1 LREWF
6 LNARWIG
13 KPTLLTA
20 LLLLVWC
27 TDAAAQIRVEGTV
40 RWADR
45 NPAVG
50 VTVTL
55 RDMKA
60 QTVTDENGHYRF
72 DNVRPGV
79 RGALDVTL
87 GKTVIGHAYT
97 LLTLAVEKIDIELAG
112 FVSDASGAPQ
122 RLALPP
128 PVQTVIVQTSPRPQ
142 AQQSST
148 ETGGGE
154 PAPAGAQSAGV
165 SRDGLPTI
173 HEEVVVTAS
182 MPMLSTSTEAGKMTL
197 SPEQVEVLPSLGT
210 RDIFRALQLLPGVS
224 ANETSSGLSVRGG
237 TPDQNLVS
245 YDGFTIYSVDHLFGY
260 FSAFN
265 MDAVEAVDLSK
276 GSYDARYGGRL
287 SSLTEIRGKSNA
299 RDVKGMVG
307 ATLLNADGAIEFPL
321 GSAAS
326 LLVAARQS
334 YQTPLYDRILGL
346 VNRNRN
352 TPRAPAGNVGGR
364 FASTLN
370 SEPKSNFND
379 LNVRFDA
386 RPSSRDQFAFSLY
399 NGDDGVDN
407 SRELQLPTAF
417 LERLASRGITFDGG
431 FKITDVRDY
440 GNLGASANWNHNWN
454 ERIKTT
460 ATLSRSTYD
469 TLTDRSS
476 NIGGRQGSTGEFNT
490 IEDWTLRIDTPIRFS
505 PSQELTLGLQR
516 TTNQVRY
523 GLQNAQGA
531 PTGPFAGQP
540 AVPLSSSL
548 NRDTSGDLTSLYAQ
562 HRLIAGT
569 RLIAT
574 PGVRVTRFSETGET
588 AVEPRLSGTFL
599 ATPALRFKGAWGIY
613 HQYVNR
619 LVREDVLQGN
629 RDFWALADGSTI
641 PVSSSVNTSAGAAY
655 ETNRFLAD
663 VEVFSRDVRD
673 ISQLAPRVTGSTAGI
688 DLSQFFYRGT
698 GKARGLEVLAQ
709 RKAGRHTGWASY
721 TLSRVT
727 YDFPDLG
734 ARFVADH
741 DRTHELKLVDT
752 VQFDRWTLSGTWI
765 VSTGTPYTEPVG
777 TTATPI
783 ESPFGTLTVERID
796 VGEKNAARLPNYH
809 RLDAAAHYTWPLGDG
824 RRKGTIGVS
833 VFNAYNRQNVW
844 YKEFTVVEGE
854 IVENNINLMSLTL
867 NAFFTVKF

>member
-1 LREWF
+1 
-6 LNARWIG
+6 
-13 KPTLLTA
+13 
-20 LLLLVWC
+20 
-27 TDAAAQIRVEGTV
+27 
-40 RWADR
+40 
-45 NPAVG
+45 
-50 VTVTL
+50 
-55 RDMKA
+55 M
-60 QTVTDENGHYRF
+60 
-72 DNVRPGV
+72 
-79 RGALDVTL
+79 
-87 GKTVIGHAYT
+87 
-97 LLTLAVEKIDIELAG
+97 
-112 FVSDASGAPQ
+112 
-122 RLALPP
+122 
-128 PVQTVIVQTSPRPQ
+128 
-142 AQQSST
+142 
-148 ETGGGE
+148 
-154 PAPAGAQSAGV
+154 
-165 SRDGLPTI
+165 
-173 HEEVVVTAS
+173 
-182 MPMLSTSTEAGKMTL
+182 
-197 SPEQVEVLPSLGT
+197 
-210 RDIFRALQLLPGVS
+210 
-224 ANETSSGLSVRGG
+224 RGG

-307 ATLLNADGAIEFPL
+307 ASLLNADGVIEFPL

-326 LLVAARQS
+326 LLVGARQS

-352 TPRAPAGNVGGR
+352 TPRAPAGNFGGR

-476 NIGGRQGSTGEFNT
+476 NIGGRQGSTGEFNN

-531 PTGPFAGQP
+531 PTGSFAGQP
-540 AVPLSSSL
+540 AVPLSSRL

-641 PVSSSVNTSAGAAY
+641 PVSSSINT
-655 ETNRFLAD
+655 LP
-663 VEVFSRDVRD
+663 
-673 ISQLAPRVTGSTAGI
+673 APPTKPTGS
-688 DLSQFFYRGT
+688 L
-698 GKARGLEVLAQ
+698 
-709 RKAGRHTGWASY
+709 
-721 TLSRVT
+721 
-727 YDFPDLG
+727 P
-734 ARFVADH
+734 
-741 DRTHELKLVDT
+741 
-752 VQFDRWTLSGTWI
+752 TWRCFR
-765 VSTGTPYTEPVG
+765 
-777 TTATPI
+777 ATCATFH
-783 ESPFGTLTVERID
+783 S
-796 VGEKNAARLPNYH
+796 
-809 RLDAAAHYTWPLGDG
+809 W
-824 RRKGTIGVS
+824 RR
-833 VFNAYNRQNVW
+833 A
-844 YKEFTVVEGE
+844 
-854 IVENNINLMSLTL
+854 
-867 NAFFTVKF
+867 